1 MINFQTIL
9 LMIMSSQGRL
19 KSLCQALLYNNW
31 DETIHRCLEQHIII
45 IYMYEHIREITLI
58 LAMFTMFN
66 ITQIFILLN
75 NFSLNANDIFNAI
88 LRICFLNISYLGDVR
103 LTTLKYFSVSMF
115 LFLA

>member
-1 MINFQTIL
+1 MKLFI
-9 LMIMSSQGRL
+9 GVW
-19 KSLCQALLYNNW
+19 NN
-31 DETIHRCLEQHIII
+31 I
-45 IYMYEHIREITLI
+45 IYMNEHIREITLI